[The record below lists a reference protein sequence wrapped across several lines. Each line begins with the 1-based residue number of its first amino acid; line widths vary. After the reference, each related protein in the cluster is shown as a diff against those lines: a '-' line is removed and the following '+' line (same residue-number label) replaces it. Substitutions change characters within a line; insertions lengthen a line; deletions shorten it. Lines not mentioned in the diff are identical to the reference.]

1 VSRSTNCLQRCYV
14 LLVTLLLLVVVV
26 GVSGCFQKPKK
37 VLEEPK
43 NLVWPMPPEQPRIRY
58 IKSWRG
64 QTNFKRQDDF
74 KDALFGIE
82 RRGLHLAKP
91 YGVAVNA
98 DGSRMYVTDAKLR
111 GVVVF
116 DMKKE
121 NVHMLKTDA
130 MGGLASPVEVRVDSK
145 GRIYVTDSFGGKL
158 MVYKPN
164 GETLRSLGRA
174 DGMKRP
180 TGLALDEAHNRIYV
194 SDVVNHQIMVY
205 DFDGHFIK
213 RFSKR
218 GSDPGYLNFPNN
230 LAVDKDGKIYVTDS
244 GNFRVQIFSPEGE
257 YISSFGKL
265 GDGFG
270 AFARP
275 KGIAVDSD
283 NHIYVLDAAFGNYQI
298 FNDAGQLLLFVGTVG
313 RGPGMFWLPAGMYID
328 NNDKI
333 YVVDSLNKRV
343 QVFQYIKEDKIENIV
358 TPKAVSNGEAAKAAD
373 SGR

>member
-1 VSRSTNCLQRCYV
+1 
-14 LLVTLLLLVVVV
+14 
-26 GVSGCFQKPKK
+26 
-37 VLEEPK
+37 
-43 NLVWPMPPEQPRIRY
+43 MPPEQPRIRY

-64 QTNFKRQDDF
+64 QMNFKKRSDF
-74 KDALFGIE
+74 KDALLGIDHQ
-82 RRGLHLAKP
+82 GLYLAKP

-121 NVHMLKTDA
+121 QVYMLKTDA

-164 GETLRSLGRA
+164 GETLRTLGRA

-194 SDVVNHQIMVY
+194 SDVVSHQIMVY

-213 RFSKR
+213 RFSER

-257 YISSFGKL
+257 YLSGFGKL

-283 NHIYVLDAAFGNYQI
+283 NHVYVLDAAFGNYQI
-298 FNDAGQLLLFVGTVG
+298 FNNAGQLLLFVGTVG

-343 QVFQYIKEDKIENIV
+343 QVFQYIKEEDTESTA
-358 TPKAVSNGEAAKAAD
+358 TPKAVSNGGTAKAVD

>member
-1 VSRSTNCLQRCYV
+1 MIRSTNCFQRRC
-14 LLVTLLLLVVVV
+14 LLLVAWLLLAAVA
-26 GVSGCFQKPKK
+26 GLSGCVSKPPK
-37 VLEEPK
+37 VREEPK

-58 IKSWRG
+58 IRSYRG
-64 QTNFKRQDDF
+64 QMDFKQRDSF
-74 KDALFGIE
+74 KDALLGVEHQGI
-82 RRGLHLAKP
+82 HLSKP

-98 DGSRMYVTDAKLR
+98 DGSRMYVTDARLR

-116 DMKKE
+116 DLKKE
-121 NVHMLKTDA
+121 QVFMLKTDA

-164 GETLRSLGRA
+164 GETLRSIGGA

-180 TGLALDEAHNRIYV
+180 TGLALDEARNRIYV
-194 SDVVNHQIMVY
+194 SDVVSHQIMVY
-205 DFDGHFIK
+205 DFDGNFIK
-213 RFSKR
+213 RFSER

-230 LAVDKDGKIYVTDS
+230 LAVGKDGRLYVTDS

-257 YISSFGKL
+257 YLSGFGQL

-275 KGIAVDSD
+275 KGIALDSD
-283 NHIYVLDAAFGNYQI
+283 NHVYVLDAAFGNYQI
-298 FNDAGQLLLFVGTVG
+298 FNDKGQLLLFVGTVG

-328 NNDKI
+328 STDKI

-343 QVFQYIKEDKIENIV
+343 QVFQYLKESEGDAA
-358 TPKAVSNGEAAKAAD
+358 TPSDAASNEGQSQE
-373 SGR
+373 GNPG